1 MRVRRLL
8 VSVALAALGGCAFP
22 HEFSAPPRSLP
33 PLSVDVAASEV
44 TSEIGGANSHREE
57 IARFLE
63 EISEENTLRGMPRKP
78 ARFRAVVRGDSRW
91 GKLAGS
97 FFYCGIYIG
106 LVTDCG
112 YVDVDRTVELE
123 IEIDGKRYAGSGWSS
138 RGASTW
144 FNASGY
150 HSLKEATEIAVRRS
164 IEAGAYRAPTA
175 SIESS
180 QP

>member
-44 TSEIGGANSHREE
+44 TSEIGNARDHRDQ

-63 EISEENTLRGMPRKP
+63 EISEENAVRGVPRKP
-78 ARFRAVVRGDSRW
+78 ARFRAVVRGESHW
-91 GKLAGS
+91 GQVLGS
-97 FFYCGIYIG
+97 VLYCAFQIG
-106 LVTDCG
+106 LLTDCA
-112 YVDVDRTVELE
+112 YVDVDRTVEIELE
-123 IEIDGKRYAGSGWSS
+123 VDGRRYAGSGWSS

-144 FNASGY
+144 FNATGY

-164 IEAGAYRAPTA
+164 IESGAYRTPTA
-175 SIESS
+175 SAESS